1 MKKGGNKSETSQ
13 TAALDCQRIQEAAV
27 PTPGASAQEL
37 QILCRSFAKCLVE
50 KGHGYR
56 QLMEAACHLLDQAME
71 ELSGETQEGEE
82 KPATKA
88 TASRASASEAAK
100 YNSASPPQA

>member
-1 MKKGGNKSETSQ
+1 MAKKGDKKPDLLERGS
-13 TAALDCQRIQEAAV
+13 LDCQRAIEPKV
-27 PTPGASAQEL
+27 PLPGASAQEL

-71 ELSGETQEGEE
+71 ELSAETEEVEE
-82 KPATKA
+82 KPAVAVPKPA
-88 TASRASASEAAK
+88 RAK
-100 YNSASPPQA
+100 YNTAVPPQA